1 MNGQDRARQ
10 MAVAPPGVVSV
21 LIVDDSAVHRMHI
34 ASLCRKL
41 GIDAV
46 HEAVGGTTAL
56 ALLERLSPRPSVM
69 IVDIEMPGMDC
80 IELLEQLL
88 IRDVIPDLVIASGR
102 ESAMID
108 SVVSV
113 AAGMGFQVLAGLEKP
128 LTLAGL
134 SDALDMRGVRTP
146 GGLAA
151 AGGVAANAPDSAT
164 HIPPSMLEAALR
176 DGQIRVHY
184 QPKADIRTGLIRGVE
199 ALARWT
205 HPELG
210 DIAPARFVP
219 LAERYGLIH
228 PFTFIVMEQAL
239 AQVSRW
245 SRRGL
250 RLSLAVNLS
259 PLLLDWPGLANGILE
274 VVERFQVPPGQLV
287 FEITESSLVEADS
300 AARGLLARLRLRGF
314 GLSID
319 DYGTGFSSM
328 QQLTR
333 VPFTELK
340 IDRSFVHGANGRKQL
355 RTILG
360 AAIDMATEMGMTTT
374 AEGIETL
381 EDWRLVQRLGCA
393 LGQGY
398 FIARAMPGE
407 AIPSWLRTH
416 RARLPLLRTPTEVS
430 SED

>member
-1 MNGQDRARQ
+1 M
-10 MAVAPPGVVSV
+10 V
-21 LIVDDSAVHRMHI
+21 
-34 ASLCRKL
+34 
-41 GIDAV
+41 
-46 HEAVGGTTAL
+46 
-56 ALLERLSPRPSVM
+56 
-69 IVDIEMPGMDC
+69 VDIEMPGMDC

-88 IRDVIPDLVIASGR
+88 IRDITPDLVIASGR

-113 AAGMGFQVLAGLEKP
+113 AAGMGFHVLAGLEKP

-134 SDALDMRGVRTP
+134 SSALDLRGVRTDHVRAR
-146 GGLAA
+146 GDE
-151 AGGVAANAPDSAT
+151 AP
-164 HIPPSMLEAALR
+164 IPPGILEAALR
-176 DGQIRVHY
+176 DSQIRVHY
-184 QPKADIRTGLIRGVE
+184 QPKADMRTGLIRGVE

-205 HPELG
+205 HPDMGEISPG
-210 DIAPARFVP
+210 RFVP
-219 LAERYGLIH
+219 LAEQYGLIH
-228 PFTFIVMEQAL
+228 PLTFIVMEQAL

-250 RLSLAVNLS
+250 RLSLAINLS
-259 PLLLDWPGLANGILE
+259 PRLLDWPGLANGILE
-274 VVERFQVPPGQLV
+274 VVERSQLPPAQLS
-287 FEITESSLVEADS
+287 FEITESSLVDADS
-300 AARGLLARLRLRGF
+300 GARGLLARLRLRGF

-340 IDRSFVHGANGRKQL
+340 IDRSFVHGASGRKQL

-360 AAIDMATEMGMTTT
+360 AAIDMASEMGMTTT

-393 LGQGY
+393 LGQGF
-398 FIARAMPGE
+398 FIAGAMPGE
-407 AIPSWLRTH
+407 AVPSWLRTH
-416 RARLPLLRTPTEVS
+416 RTRLPLLRAPAEIS
-430 SED
+430 SEE

>member
-1 MNGQDRARQ
+1 
-10 MAVAPPGVVSV
+10 
-21 LIVDDSAVHRMHI
+21 MHI

-41 GIDAV
+41 GIDTV
-46 HEAVGGTTAL
+46 HEASGGAAAL
-56 ALLERLSPRPSVM
+56 RLLEQLSPRPSVM
-69 IVDIEMPGMDC
+69 VVDIEMPGMDC

-88 IRDVIPDLVIASGR
+88 IRHVIPDLVIASGR

-134 SDALDMRGVRTP
+134 SDALDMRGVRGP
-146 GGLAA
+146 GARPA
-151 AGGVAANAPDSAT
+151 AGGVVVDGADGVA

-184 QPKADIRTGLIRGVE
+184 QPKADMRTGLIRGVE
-199 ALARWT
+199 ALARWS

-210 DIAPARFVP
+210 DVAPGRFVP

-228 PFTFIVMEQAL
+228 PLTFSVMEQAL

-300 AARGLLARLRLRGF
+300 GARGLLARLRLRGF

-360 AAIDMATEMGMTTT
+360 AAIDMASEMGMTTT

-407 AIPSWLRTH
+407 AIPSWLKTH
-416 RARLPLLRTPTEVS
+416 RTRLPLLRAPTEVS

>member
-1 MNGQDRARQ
+1 MSKQDRAKPI
-10 MAVAPPGVVSV
+10 AVAPHGVASV
-21 LIVDDSAVHRMHI
+21 LVVDDSAVHRMHTT
-34 ASLCRKL
+34 ALCRKL
-41 GIDAV
+41 GIENV
-46 HEAVGGTTAL
+46 HEAAGGPAAL
-56 ALLERLSPRPSVM
+56 ALLEQLSPRPSVM
-69 IVDIEMPGMDC
+69 VVDIEMPGMDC

-88 IRDVIPDLVIASGR
+88 IRDITPDLVIASGR

-113 AAGMGFQVLAGLEKP
+113 AAGMGFHVLAGLEKP

-134 SDALDMRGVRTP
+134 SSALDLRGVRTDHVRAR
-146 GGLAA
+146 GDE
-151 AGGVAANAPDSAT
+151 AP
-164 HIPPSMLEAALR
+164 IPPGILEAALR
-176 DGQIRVHY
+176 DSQIRVHY
-184 QPKADIRTGLIRGVE
+184 QPKADMRTGLIRGVE

-205 HPELG
+205 HPDMGEISPG
-210 DIAPARFVP
+210 RFVP
-219 LAERYGLIH
+219 LAEQYGLIH
-228 PFTFIVMEQAL
+228 PLTFIVMEQAL

-250 RLSLAVNLS
+250 RLSLAINLS
-259 PLLLDWPGLANGILE
+259 PRLLDWPGLANGILE
-274 VVERFQVPPGQLV
+274 VVERSQLPPAQLS
-287 FEITESSLVEADS
+287 FEITESSLVDADS
-300 AARGLLARLRLRGF
+300 GARGLLARLRLRGF

-340 IDRSFVHGANGRKQL
+340 IDRSFVHGASGRKQL

-360 AAIDMATEMGMTTT
+360 AAIDMASEMGMTTT

-393 LGQGY
+393 LGQGF
-398 FIARAMPGE
+398 FIAGAMPGE
-407 AIPSWLRTH
+407 AVPSWLRTH
-416 RARLPLLRTPTEVS
+416 RTRLPLLRAPAEIS

>member
-1 MNGQDRARQ
+1 MSKQDRAKPI
-10 MAVAPPGVVSV
+10 AVAPHGVASV
-21 LIVDDSAVHRMHI
+21 LVVDDSAVHRMHTT
-34 ASLCRKL
+34 ALCRKL
-41 GIDAV
+41 GIETV
-46 HEAVGGTTAL
+46 HQAAGGPAAL
-56 ALLERLSPRPSVM
+56 ALLQQLSPRPSVLV
-69 IVDIEMPGMDC
+69 VDIEMPGMDC

-88 IRDVIPDLVIASGR
+88 IRDIIPDLVIASGR

-113 AAGMGFQVLAGLEKP
+113 AKGMGFHVLGGLEKP

-134 SDALDMRGVRTP
+134 SSALDLRGVHTDSVSAR
-146 GGLAA
+146 GDE
-151 AGGVAANAPDSAT
+151 AP
-164 HIPPSMLEAALR
+164 IPPGMLEAALR
-176 DGQIRVHY
+176 DNQIRVHY
-184 QPKADIRTGLIRGVE
+184 QPKADMRTGLIRGVE

-205 HPELG
+205 HPEMG
-210 DIAPARFVP
+210 EISPGRFVP
-219 LAERYGLIH
+219 LAEQYGLIH
-228 PFTFIVMEQAL
+228 PLTFIVMEQAL

-250 RLSLAVNLS
+250 RLSLAINLS
-259 PLLLDWPGLANGILE
+259 PRLLDWPGLANGILE
-274 VVERFQVPPGQLV
+274 VVERSQLPPAQLS

-300 AARGLLARLRLRGF
+300 GARGLLARLRLRGF

-340 IDRSFVHGANGRKQL
+340 IDRSFVHGASGRKQL

-360 AAIDMATEMGMTTT
+360 AAIDMASEMGMTTT

-393 LGQGY
+393 LGQGF

-407 AIPSWLRTH
+407 AVPSWLRTH
-416 RARLPLLRTPTEVS
+416 RTRLPLLRAPAEIS
-430 SED
+430 SEE

>member
-1 MNGQDRARQ
+1 MNEQDRAGGL
-10 MAVAPPGVVSV
+10 AVAPLGVASV

-34 ASLCRKL
+34 ALLCRAL
-41 GIDAV
+41 GIDPV
-46 HEAVGGTTAL
+46 HEASGGAA
-56 ALLERLSPRPSVM
+56 ALLLLEQLSPPPSVM
-69 IVDIEMPGMDC
+69 VVDIQMPGMDC

-88 IRDVIPDLVIASGR
+88 IRDVMPDLVIASGR

-113 AAGMGFQVLAGLEKP
+113 AAGMGFHVLAGLEKP

-134 SDALDMRGVRTP
+134 SDALDMRGVRGP
-146 GGLAA
+146 GARPAGGAA
-151 AGGVAANAPDSAT
+151 ADERDGGA

-184 QPKADIRTGLIRGVE
+184 QPKADMRTGLIRGVE
-199 ALARWT
+199 GLARWS

-210 DIAPARFVP
+210 DIAPRRFVP

-228 PFTFIVMEQAL
+228 PLTFTVMEHAL

-259 PLLLDWPGLANGILE
+259 PLLLDWPGLANAILE

-287 FEITESSLVEADS
+287 FEITESSLVDADS
-300 AARGLLARLRLRGF
+300 GARGLLARLRLRGF

-360 AAIDMATEMGMTTT
+360 AAIDMASEMGMTTT

-407 AIPSWLRTH
+407 HIPSWLKTH
-416 RARLPLLRTPTEVS
+416 RARLPLLRAPTEVS

>member
-1 MNGQDRARQ
+1 MSSPDRLPPI
-10 MAVAPPGVVSV
+10 AVAPHGVASV
-21 LIVDDSAVHRMHI
+21 LVVDDSAVHRLHA
-34 ASLCRKL
+34 ASLCREL
-41 GIDAV
+41 GIETV
-46 HEAVGGTTAL
+46 HQASGGVAAL
-56 ALLERLSPRPSVM
+56 ALLGRVSPRPAVM
-69 IVDIEMPGMDC
+69 VVDIEMPGMDC

-88 IRDVIPDLVIASGR
+88 IRHITPDLVVASGR
-102 ESAMID
+102 EGAMID

-113 AAGMGFQVLAGLEKP
+113 AGGMGFHVLAGLEKP
-128 LTLAGL
+128 LTVAGL
-134 SDALDMRGVRTP
+134 SAALALRGMHVR
-146 GGLAA
+146 GAA
-151 AGGVAANAPDSAT
+151 RHGAPAADSEAP
-164 HIPPSMLEAALR
+164 IPPGMLEGALR
-176 DGQIRVHY
+176 DSQIHVHY
-184 QPKADIRTGLIRGVE
+184 QPKADMRTGLIRGVE

-205 HPELG
+205 HPERG
-210 DIAPARFVP
+210 DISPARFVP
-219 LAERYGLIH
+219 LAEQYGLIH
-228 PFTFIVMEQAL
+228 PLTFVVMEQAL

-259 PLLLDWPGLANGILE
+259 PLLLGWPGLAGGILE
-274 VVERFQVPPGQLV
+274 VVERFQVPPEQLV
-287 FEITESSLVEADS
+287 FEITESSLVDADS
-300 AARGLLARLRLRGF
+300 GARGLLARLRLRGF

-340 IDRSFVHGANGRKQL
+340 VDRSFVHGASGRKQL

-360 AAIDMATEMGMTTT
+360 AAIDMATEMGLVTT

-381 EDWRLVQRLGCA
+381 EDWRLVQRLGCT

-407 AIPSWLRTH
+407 AIPAWLKTH
-416 RARLPLLRTPTEVS
+416 RTRLALLRAPAAYPGE
-430 SED
+430 E